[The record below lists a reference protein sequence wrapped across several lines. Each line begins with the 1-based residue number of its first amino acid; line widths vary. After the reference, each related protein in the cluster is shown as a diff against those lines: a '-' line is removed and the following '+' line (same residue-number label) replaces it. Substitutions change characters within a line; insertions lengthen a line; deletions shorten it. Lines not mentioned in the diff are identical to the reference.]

1 MERRREFRTGI
12 LDGLLI
18 RASVESN
25 SFPIFGRTS
34 VRREF
39 PAQNQ
44 HD

>member
-25 SFPIFGRTS
+25 SFPILW
-34 VRREF
+34 
-39 PAQNQ
+39 QNQ
-44 HD
+44 RPA